1 MSLKL
6 NKNNLKERAKTENG
20 ISSENLEKEAT
31 EEKEQNVSKLTNMK
45 VFNGLVK
52 EEKDI
57 FKSLNQKNSNKNTK
71 NKNDLDSF
79 FKDEKNIDLNYIS
92 FGDCDNLF
100 VNNLTREEKTKEK
113 TNIKDKNKK
122 EIFIPNKKE
131 IVDNKKNN
139 IYENKKIQKIIVE
152 ERLLN
157 RNNQVKNDNKSK
169 DLFTEFIINQNKNKK
184 PIIERKEKESRNFFK
199 ISDIKRGEALLVT
212 NDDIIFSFPACLL
225 PRGAK
230 LGQTFSLEIKSFDN
244 NYNKNELEEI
254 DQIQNKYAKQENDI
268 NKNEL
273 EESQ

>member
-79 FKDEKNIDLNYIS
+79 FKGEKNIDLNYIS